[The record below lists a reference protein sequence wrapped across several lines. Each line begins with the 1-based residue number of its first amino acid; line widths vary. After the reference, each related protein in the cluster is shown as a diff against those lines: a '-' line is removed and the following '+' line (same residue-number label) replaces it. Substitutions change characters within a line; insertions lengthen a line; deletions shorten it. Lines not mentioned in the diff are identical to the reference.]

1 MARASEGDTIIVDA
15 NTIKAGKSMAFLD
28 CVLRKKEDDTIVA
41 KGTQTKFIGF
51 DK

>member
-1 MARASEGDTIIVDA
+1 MGRASEGDTIIVDA

-28 CVLRKKEDDTIVA
+28 CVLRKKENDAIIA

-51 DK
+51 NN